1 MWVWWRKRGDRG
13 RKRRIRGDRDCN
25 NWPVSSSP
33 KVVFPTHQKLCFLL
47 TKCCVSYSPNA
58 VFPTHQMLCFLLT
71 ICRVSYSHFDLFPT
85 HILTCF
91 LLTKWC
97 VSYSQ
102 NGVFPTRFLLVSYSF
117 PTRFLLVSYS
127 HFVSRK
133 PTFSPGSSPF
143 TRGSC

>member
-13 RKRRIRGDRDCN
+13 RKTGIRGDRDCN
-25 NWPVSSSP
+25 NWPVSYSP
-33 KVVFPTHQKLCFLL
+33 NAVFPTHHFVCFLL
-47 TKCCVSYSPNA
+47 TKCCVSYSPNSM
-58 VFPTHQMLCFLLT
+58 FPTPKSACFLLT
-71 ICRVSYSHFDLFPT
+71 NQP
-85 HILTCF
+85 
-91 LLTKWC
+91 

-102 NGVFPTRFLLVSYSF
+102 NGVFPTRFLLVSCSF